1 MKIVLGILS
10 LLFLNQIVAQEIPT
24 GWKLA
29 ESKYISLAHPADYQI
44 NHYGDTKI
52 VLNGVEPKESD
63 SDKFKENF
71 GVIIKEFG
79 DEQITLDEFAASTR
93 EELESSKVPPVI
105 EKFERIQTPTGP
117 AYQIEYR
124 MELNGVSFY
133 NYVRV
138 FAQKNL
144 GYSIL
149 YATDLQGKDSH
160 QELVESLFNSI
171 TLKN

>member
-1 MKIVLGILS
+1 MKIVLGILAI
-10 LLFLNQIVAQEIPT
+10 LFLNQITAQETPD

-29 ESKYISLAHPADYQI
+29 DSKYISLSHPANYQI

-52 VLNGVEPKESD
+52 VMNGVEPKEND

-79 DEQITLDEFAASTR
+79 DQDLTLDEFAVSTR

-105 EKFERIQTPTGP
+105 EKYERIQTPAGP
-117 AYQIEYR
+117 AYQIEYSV
-124 MELNGVSFY
+124 ELNGVPFY

-138 FAQKNL
+138 FSKNNM
-144 GYSIL
+144 GFSIL
-149 YATDLQGKDSH
+149 YATNIEGKKNH
-160 QELVESLFNSI
+160 QELVESIFNSI
-171 TLKN
+171 NLKN